1 MARANKRYY
10 QSNGVQKSPINGMG
24 NYINPFTD
32 RRLEI
37 FDLKTCRK
45 AIVYRCTGFK
55 KWTVEASAKFY
66 YKDCDAS
73 DYRIR
78 EYFGFLKGREF
89 EMA

>member
-1 MARANKRYY
+1 MARANRTYY
-10 QSNGVQKSPINGMG
+10 QNNDVRKIPIKDMGV
-24 NYINPFTD
+24 YINPFTD

-45 AIVYRCTGFK
+45 AIVYRSTGFK
-55 KWTVEASAKFY
+55 LWEVEASAKFY

-78 EYFGFLKGREF
+78 EYFGFLKGNEF
-89 EMA
+89 LA